1 MLIGSGAL
9 ERSRKRPQ
17 LYWTT
22 GCVERDVPV
31 CENRKSPLHT
41 TTQRGRFITFEG
53 IDGCGKTTQFRLLAQ
68 WLRDRGK
75 DVVETVEPGGTAI
88 GRQIRKI
95 LLDPASAD
103 IQPRTELLL
112 YFASR
117 AQNVDQVIR
126 PALDSGRMVLCDRF
140 TDSTLVYQG
149 CGRGLDTDVVRDLD
163 RIACRGLR
171 PDVTFL
177 IDIDLETSLMRARRR
192 NERVGPAES
201 RIDEES
207 GAFHERVRQGY
218 LSLARTEPDRI
229 VVIDGR
235 RPINDVGQRI
245 REELGHL
252 TGDARV

>member
-1 MLIGSGAL
+1 M
-9 ERSRKRPQ
+9 
-17 LYWTT
+17 
-22 GCVERDVPV
+22 
-31 CENRKSPLHT
+31 
-41 TTQRGRFITFEG
+41 QRGRFITFEG
-53 IDGCGKTTQFRLLAQ
+53 IDGSGKTTQFRMLAQ
-68 WLRDRGK
+68 WLRDKGN

-88 GRQIRKI
+88 GQQIRKI
-95 LLDPASAD
+95 LLDPASAG

-126 PALDSGRMVLCDRF
+126 PALDSGRIVLCDRF

-163 RIACRGLR
+163 RIACRGLK
-171 PDVTFL
+171 PDITFL

-207 GAFHERVRQGY
+207 AAFHERVRQGY
-218 LSLARTEPDRI
+218 LALAKAEPDRI
-229 VVIDGR
+229 VTIDGCAG
-235 RPINDVGQRI
+235 IGEVAQRI
-245 REELGHL
+245 REAL
-252 TGDARV
+252 RV